1 MDKRRLGRGLDAL
14 LGGDGGVAELAP
26 DAEVAIQQIQQN
38 PHQPRKTFD
47 KDELASLAASVR
59 IHGILQ
65 PIVVRQVGEQYQLI
79 AGERRLRAAQDAGLA
94 TIPVH
99 VVDFNDQQVLEAA
112 LVENIQRSDLNPLEK
127 AQGFKDYL
135 DRFGMN
141 HEQLAARLGLA
152 RSTITN
158 LVNLLDLAPEV
169 QEGLRLGQLSE
180 AHAKLLKGVKKR
192 DRQVALFKQ
201 IVAMGLSVKAT
212 EALVREQKDAS
223 PAEAVPADPTP
234 SEPAVVEKSNHVRAI
249 EDELRQKLA
258 TPVEI
263 KLRGKDRGQIVLAF
277 ETNDDFMR
285 LLEQL
290 RR

>member
-14 LGGDGGVAELAP
+14 IGDGAVAELPEAT
-26 DAEVAIQQIQQN
+26 EVAIDQIQHN
-38 PHQPRKTFD
+38 PYQPRKMFD

-59 IHGILQ
+59 AHGILQ
-65 PIVVRQVGEQYQLI
+65 PIVVRLVGEQYQLI

-94 TIPVH
+94 TIPIRL
-99 VVDFNDQQVLEAA
+99 VDFNDQQVLEAA
-112 LVENIQRSDLNPLEK
+112 LVENIQRSDLNPIEK
-127 AQGFKDYL
+127 AQGFKDYI

-141 HEQLAARLGLA
+141 HEQLAGRLGLA

-158 LVNLLDLAPEV
+158 LVNLLELAPEV

-180 AHAKLLKGVKKR
+180 AHAKLLKGIKKR
-192 DRQVALFKQ
+192 DRQVALFKH

-212 EALVREQKDAS
+212 EGLVREEKEGPPVEPLEAS
-223 PAEAVPADPTP
+223 VTETVGD
-234 SEPAVVEKSNHVRAI
+234 EKSNHVRSI

-258 TPVEI
+258 TPIEI
-263 KLRGKDRGQIVLAF
+263 KLRGKERGQIVLTF

>member
-14 LGGDGGVAELAP
+14 IGGDGGIAELPP

-38 PHQPRKTFD
+38 PNQPRKTFD

-65 PIVVRQVGEQYQLI
+65 PVVVRLVGEQQYQLI
-79 AGERRLRAAQDAGLA
+79 AGERRLRAAQDVGLA
-94 TIPVH
+94 TIPVR
-99 VVDFNDQQVLEAA
+99 VVDFNDQQMLEAA
-112 LVENIQRSDLNPLEK
+112 LVENIQRSDLNPIEK

-169 QEGLRLGQLSE
+169 QDGVRLGQLSE
-180 AHAKLLKGVKKR
+180 GHAKLLKGVRKR
-192 DRQVALFKQ
+192 ERQVALFKQ

-212 EALVREQKDAS
+212 EALVRELKDGP
-223 PAEAVPADPTP
+223 PAEPLAESP
-234 SEPAVVEKSNHVRAI
+234 SEPAEEEKSNHVRSI

-263 KLRGKDRGQIVLAF
+263 KLRGKERGQIVLTF